1 MFGRFSHARGAHGV
15 TRPTFALRLFLA
27 IILFAVLL
35 GVVPSR
41 AAEINVAAAASLTEA
56 LKEIGAAYQ
65 KQNPDKII
73 FNFGA
78 SSFLARQIE
87 AGAPT
92 DIFFSADAAK
102 MDDLQKE
109 GLLKT
114 ETRTNRLSGSLVI
127 IVPSDSTLKI
137 ASARDLT
144 DPKIKRIAL
153 GDFTAVPAGV
163 YARQYLESQK
173 LWKKLAPKIVPM
185 DNVRAAL
192 AFVESGNVDAG
203 IVYKTDAAISK
214 KVVVDLEIPRDQGP
228 KITYCLALLRDSKQP
243 AAEKFLDYLNSPA
256 ATAVFKKYG
265 FITD

>member
-1 MFGRFSHARGAHGV
+1 MKPAK
-15 TRPTFALRLFLA
+15 TRASVLGCVRSAPLFFLVA
-27 IILFAVLL
+27 AVAFVACVSSL
-35 GVVPSR
+35 S

-65 KQNPDKII
+65 KQHPDKIV

-102 MDDLQKE
+102 MDDLQKQ
-109 GLLKT
+109 GLVKT

-127 IVPSDSTLKI
+127 VVPSDSTLKI
-137 ASARDLT
+137 SSARDLSN
-144 DPKIKRIAL
+144 PQIKRIAL
-153 GDFTAVPAGV
+153 GDFTVVPAGV

-173 LWKKLAPKIVPM
+173 LWKTLAPKIIPM
-185 DNVRAAL
+185 DNVRADL

-214 KVVVDLEIPRDQGP
+214 KVQIAYEIPRDTGP

-256 ATAVFKKYG
+256 ATATFQKFG
-265 FITD
+265 FIVD